1 LIQSTP
7 RQKNFVTVPHNSLC
21 IIAAKLFFIRV
32 SRTRSFLKYW
42 LVPLAWM
49 SLIFFG
55 SADSQSYTHSS
66 RLIEPFLH
74 WLFPH
79 MSQAH
84 VELIHHVIRK
94 CCHLTEYAIL
104 GALLWRAVRKPVRP
118 DSRPWSWREAM
129 IAILIVFL
137 YASTDE
143 FHQMFVPTRTPMVS
157 DVFIDTSGAIIG
169 MIILFTLGRFFHW
182 WPKAKKNSNDDA
194 LTGRPS
200 KAQKSS

>member
-1 LIQSTP
+1 MTMS
-7 RQKNFVTVPHNSLC
+7 K
-21 IIAAKLFFIRV
+21 
-32 SRTRSFLKYW
+32 TRLFLKYW

-55 SADSQSYTHSS
+55 SSDSQSYTHSS
-66 RLIEPFLH
+66 RLIEPLLH

-79 MSQAH
+79 MSQPHIEA
-84 VELIHHVIRK
+84 IHHVIRK
-94 CCHLTEYAIL
+94 CAHLTEYAIL
-104 GALLWRAVRKPVRP
+104 CILVWRALRKPVRK
-118 DSRPWSWREAM
+118 DTRPWSWREAA

-169 MIILFTLGRFFHW
+169 MIILWALGCWRKW
-182 WPKAKKNSNDDA
+182 WPNKENS
-194 LTGRPS
+194 
-200 KAQKSS
+200 KSD